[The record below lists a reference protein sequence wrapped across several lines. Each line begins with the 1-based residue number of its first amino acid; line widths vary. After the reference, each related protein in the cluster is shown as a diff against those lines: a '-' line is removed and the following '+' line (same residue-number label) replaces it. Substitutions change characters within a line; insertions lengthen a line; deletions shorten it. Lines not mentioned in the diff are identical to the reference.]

1 MDIIT
6 INLIISSLIL
16 FFNFIDK
23 LKCKH
28 CQSGC
33 FESDCI
39 RTPATTPT
47 DTLSLLGKD

>member
-6 INLIISSLIL
+6 INLIISSLTL

-23 LKCKH
+23 LRCKH

-33 FESDCI
+33 FESDCL
-39 RTPATTPT
+39 RTPPTTPI
-47 DTLSLLGKD
+47 DKMSLLEDD